1 MQKAKRYST
10 IISTL
15 ALVPY
20 LAGTDLASS
29 APPAVTIPLAAM
41 QQDGQAIPVKTR
53 PGYPDGHYTGSTYDA
68 YYGRVQTR
76 VNVKGGQIVSVDV
89 LAYPN
94 HTGTSRYINSQALP
108 MLERKVVRAQD
119 VRVNLVSGATLTSE
133 AYLRSVNSALA
144 KAGN

>member
-1 MQKAKRYST
+1 MRKTRRYST

-29 APPAVTIPLAAM
+29 APPAIAIPLTPM
-41 QQDGQAIPVKTR
+41 QQGAQVIPVKTR
-53 PGYPDGHYTGSTYDA
+53 LSYPDGHYTGSTFDA
-68 YYGRVQTR
+68 YYGQVQTR

-89 LAYPN
+89 LNYPN

-108 MLERKVVRAQD
+108 MLEQKVVRAQD

-133 AYLRSVNSALA
+133 AYLRSVNSALT